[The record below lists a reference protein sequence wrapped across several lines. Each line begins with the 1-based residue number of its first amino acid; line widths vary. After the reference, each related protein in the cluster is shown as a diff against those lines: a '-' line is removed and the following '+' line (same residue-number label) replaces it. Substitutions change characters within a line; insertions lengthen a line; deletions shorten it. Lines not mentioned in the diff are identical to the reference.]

1 MMSMWLDRI
10 CGWVWGVPLLAL
22 LVGTGVFLTFRL
34 RGIQFRGLLRGLRL
48 AFGRTSEG
56 GAGDLSHFQSLM
68 TALAATIG
76 NGNIVGVATALMVG
90 GPGALFWMWMAAVF
104 GMATKYAEALL
115 AVEYRIVDERGEMS
129 GGPMYYLAR
138 GLRQPWM
145 GVFFAVAGACAAFGI
160 GNMVQANAVA
170 VALKESAGVPPWASG
185 CVMCVLTGVVLLG
198 GVRRIGRVSGW
209 LVPWMALIYIA
220 GSAVILVRFADRI
233 PGALLMVFRDAFTGT
248 AATGGFAGATMLIA
262 ARRDIARGLFSNEA
276 GLGSAPIAAAAA
288 RTPHPVPQAL
298 VSMTGT
304 FLDTIVVC
312 TFTGLVLL
320 VTGVWSG
327 GGEAPAI
334 TRAGFA
340 AGLPGIWGGTVVTVG
355 ITLFAYST
363 IIGWAYYGEKCI
375 EYLLGIRAVI
385 PYRVLWTAAVL
396 VGTSLKLA
404 TVWTLSDIMNGLMAL
419 PNLAGL
425 LLLSGVVVRR
435 TREYFARPL
444 APSGP
449 DPSIPV

>member
-1 MMSMWLDRI
+1 MSTWLDRI
-10 CGWVWGVPLLAL
+10 CGWVWGVPLLVL
-22 LVGTGVFLTFRL
+22 LVGTGVFLTFQL
-34 RGIQFRGLLRGLRL
+34 RGIQFRGLLRGLCI
-48 AFGRTSEG
+48 AFGRSSEG
-56 GAGDLSHFQSLM
+56 GAGELTHFQSLM

-76 NGNIVGVATALMVG
+76 NGNIVGVATAMAVG

-138 GLRQPWM
+138 GLNQPWM

-170 VALKESAGVPPWASG
+170 VALHETARIPMWVSG
-185 CVMCVLTGVVLLG
+185 SVMCVLTGVVLLG
-198 GVRRIGRVSGW
+198 GVRRIGHVSSW

-220 GSAVILVRFADRI
+220 GSAVILIRYADRI
-233 PGALLMVFRDAFTGT
+233 PGALLMIFHDAFTGT
-248 AATGGFAGATMLIA
+248 AAAGGFAGATMLMA
-262 ARRDIARGLFSNEA
+262 AQRGISRGLFSNEA
-276 GLGSAPIAAAAA
+276 GMGSAPIAAAAA

-312 TFTGLVLL
+312 TCTGLVLL

-327 GGEAPAI
+327 GLEGPVIAR
-334 TRAGFA
+334 TGFEQ
-340 AGLPGIWGGTVVTVG
+340 GLPGAWGGIVVTMG

-375 EYLLGIRAVI
+375 EYLFGVRAI
-385 PYRVLWTAAVL
+385 FPYRVVWTVAVL
-396 VGTSLKLA
+396 VGTRLKLA
-404 TVWTLSDIMNGLMAL
+404 TVWTISDIMNGLMAL

-425 LLLSGVVVRR
+425 LLLSGVAARR
-435 TREYFARPL
+435 TREYFER
-444 APSGP
+444 S
-449 DPSIPV
+449 S